1 MIQKTRFLI
10 SIIFLLLSVSAVA
23 QKYTSTVPKAVKA
36 FENAR
41 AAFDQRNSDLALSF
55 LEDAIARDPKFVEA
69 YLMQFEVYSEAG
81 KLDDA
86 RESLIKAV
94 EVSPDFFPAAWF
106 FLGALE
112 ASTGKYAEA
121 LPRLQKYLSYRTGDP
136 EMRERAQQLADN
148 CNFAIKAVENPVNF
162 TPVNIGEGVNTP
174 MPEYYP
180 AITADGQSLLFT
192 RLVADPAAYK
202 GKNEEFYVSQKIGDV
217 WGPAR
222 PIREINSAYNEGAP
236 TLTADGRTLIFT
248 ACELFGDY
256 GTGRTG
262 FGSCDLFISRK
273 EGNRWSDVQN
283 MGPPINTRNWETQPS
298 LSADGRTLY
307 FIRGKSTRE
316 GVQNQDILV
325 SNLQPDGTWSTPLSV
340 SPKIN
345 TPGREESVM
354 IHPDGQTIYF
364 ASDGHIGMGGLDLYM
379 SSRDDQGYWQ
389 EPVNLGYPINT
400 FKDENSLL
408 VGPDGAVAFF
418 ASNRAGGL
426 GELDLYSFEMP
437 VHARPTPV
445 TYARGLV
452 TDAKTGLPLLASL
465 SLYDVNKE
473 GEGLAFETDP
483 QTGTFLIA
491 LPTGNTYALSVNSDG
506 YLFHSETFVLT
517 SADLNKPYQ
526 LHIKLQKPE
535 QGSSI
540 VLKNIFFDTDKD
552 LLKSQST
559 AELKVLSEFMK
570 QNPTL
575 HIEISGH
582 TDNQG
587 SDSYNVGLSQ
597 RRAAAVKGYLTDT
610 EGVDGGRI
618 TTKGYGATKP
628 VASNDT
634 DEGRAANRRTEFM
647 VTGVK

>member
-1 MIQKTRFLI
+1 MIKKLNLFIFT
-10 SIIFLLLSVSAVA
+10 FLLLTCSAFA
-23 QKYTSTVPKAVKA
+23 QKYTSTVPKAIKA

-41 AAFDQRNSDLALSF
+41 AAFDQRNSELALSF
-55 LEDAIARDPKFVEA
+55 LQDAMARDPKFVEV

-81 KLDDA
+81 KLDGA

-94 EVSPDFFPAAWF
+94 EVNPDFFPAAWF

-121 LPRLQKYLSYRTGDP
+121 LPRLEKYLSYRSGDP
-136 EMRERAQQLADN
+136 EMRERAQQITDN
-148 CNFAIKAVENPVNF
+148 CTFAAKAVENPVDFKPINL
-162 TPVNIGEGVNTP
+162 GEGVNTP

-202 GKNEEFYVSQKIGDV
+202 GKNEEFYTSQRIGDV

-236 TLTADGRTLIFT
+236 TLSADGRTLIFT
-248 ACELFGDY
+248 ACELFGEY
-256 GTGRTG
+256 GPGRTG

-283 MGPPINTRNWETQPS
+283 IGLPVNSRNWETQPS

-325 SNLQPDGTWSTPLSV
+325 SKLQPDGTWSTPMSV
-340 SPKIN
+340 SPKVN

-354 IHPDGQTIYF
+354 IHPDGQTLYF
-364 ASDGHIGMGGLDLYM
+364 ASDGHIGMGALDLYV
-379 SSRDDQGYWQ
+379 SSRDENGYWQ

-400 FKDENSLL
+400 YKDENSLL
-408 VGPDGAVAFF
+408 VGPDGAIAFF
-418 ASNRAGGL
+418 ASNRAGGQ
-426 GELDLYSFEMP
+426 GDLDLYSFEMP
-437 VHARPTPV
+437 AHARPAVV

-452 TDAKTGLPLLASL
+452 TDAKTGAPLFASL
-465 SLYDVNKE
+465 SLYDVNRE
-473 GEGLAFETDP
+473 GEDLSFESDR
-483 QTGTFLIA
+483 QNGTFLIA
-491 LPTGNTYALSVNSDG
+491 LPTGKTYALSVRAGG
-506 YLFHSETFVLT
+506 YLFHSETFVL
-517 SADLNKPYQ
+517 SANDLNKPYQ
-526 LHIKLQKPE
+526 LHVKLQKPE

-540 VLKNIFFDTDKD
+540 VLKNVFFDTDKD
-552 LLKSQST
+552 LLKPQST
-559 AELKVLSEFMK
+559 AELRVIADYMR
-570 QNPTL
+570 QNTAMQ
-575 HIEISGH
+575 IEISGH

-587 SDSYNVGLSQ
+587 SDSYNISLSQ
-597 RRAAAVKGYLTDT
+597 RRAAAVKTYLVDV
-610 EGVDGGRI
+610 ENLDGGRI
-618 TTKGYGATKP
+618 STKGYGASKP
-628 VASNDT
+628 VSGNNT
-634 DEGRAANRRTEFM
+634 EEGRAANRRTEFM
-647 VTGVK
+647 VTGIK